1 MMMTKQSY
9 RKLAL
14 MRVFAFSL
22 SAFIFNTTEFVP
34 VALLSDIAL
43 SFEMETATVGL
54 MITVYA
60 WMVFLGS
67 LPLMLLTAKVERKKL
82 LLSIFALFIVSHILS
97 VAAWNFWVL
106 LISRIGIALA
116 HAIFWSITASLVIR
130 VAPKDKKQQALGLL
144 ALGSS
149 LAMILG
155 LPLGRLIGQSLDWR
169 STFAVIGIIATLVM
183 LLMWKLLPHLP
194 SKNAGSLASI
204 PVLMKRPLLVGIY
217 LLVMII
223 ISGHFTTYSYIEPFA
238 IKVSQFAPEIATM
251 MLFIFGL
258 AGVVGSFLFGRLYAK
273 NSRNFIACA
282 MMLVMLPQLLLF
294 PLKHF
299 EIAIFLLVFLWG
311 IGITSLSIA
320 LQMRV
325 LQLAPDATD
334 VASAIYSGIYNVG
347 IGAGALFGSIV
358 IHQLGLEY
366 IGLIGGG
373 LGILALCWIGF
384 ITVKF
389 VKK

>member
-1 MMMTKQSY
+1 MMMTKESY

-194 SKNAGSLASI
+194 SKNADSLASI

>member
-1 MMMTKQSY
+1 MMMTKESY

-43 SFEMETATVGL
+43 SFEMETAIVGL

-373 LGILALCWIGF
+373 LGILALCWLGF

>member
-1 MMMTKQSY
+1 MTKQSY

-14 MRVFAFSL
+14 MWVFVFSL

-43 SFEMETATVGL
+43 SFEMETAIVGL

-82 LLSIFALFIVSHILS
+82 LLLIFALFIVSHILS
-97 VAAWNFWVL
+97 VVAWNFWVL

-155 LPLGRLIGQSLDWR
+155 LPLGRMIGQVLDWR
-169 STFAVIGIIATLVM
+169 STFAVIGVIATLVI
-183 LLMWKLLPHLP
+183 LLMWKLLPYLP
-194 SKNAGSLASI
+194 SKNAGSLVSLPILA
-204 PVLMKRPLLVGIY
+204 KRPLLIGIY
-217 LLVMII
+217 LLVMMI

-238 IKVSQFAPEIATM
+238 IKISQFTSEIATM

-258 AGVVGSFLFGRLYAK
+258 AGIAGSFLFGRLYAK
-273 NSRNFIACA
+273 NPRKFIACA
-282 MMLVMLPQLLLF
+282 MLLVIVPQLLLF
-294 PLKHF
+294 PLKHV
-299 EIAIFLLVFLWG
+299 EMAIFLLVFLWG

-320 LQMRV
+320 LQMCV
-325 LQLAPDATD
+325 LELAPDATD
-334 VASAIYSGIYNVG
+334 VATAIYSGIYNVG

-366 IGLIGGG
+366 VGLIGGG
-373 LGILALCWIGF
+373 LGLLALIWLGIMT
-384 ITVKF
+384 IKF
-389 VKK
+389 GKKA

>member
-1 MMMTKQSY
+1 MMMTKESY

-347 IGAGALFGSIV
+347 IGAGALFGSLV

-373 LGILALCWIGF
+373 LGILALCWLGF

>member
-1 MMMTKQSY
+1 
-9 RKLAL
+9 
-14 MRVFAFSL
+14 
-22 SAFIFNTTEFVP
+22 
-34 VALLSDIAL
+34 
-43 SFEMETATVGL
+43 
-54 MITVYA
+54 
-60 WMVFLGS
+60 
-67 LPLMLLTAKVERKKL
+67 
-82 LLSIFALFIVSHILS
+82 
-97 VAAWNFWVL
+97 
-106 LISRIGIALA
+106 
-116 HAIFWSITASLVIR
+116 
-130 VAPKDKKQQALGLL
+130 
-144 ALGSS
+144 
-149 LAMILG
+149 
-155 LPLGRLIGQSLDWR
+155 
-169 STFAVIGIIATLVM
+169 
-183 LLMWKLLPHLP
+183 
-194 SKNAGSLASI
+194 
-204 PVLMKRPLLVGIY
+204 
-217 LLVMII
+217 
-223 ISGHFTTYSYIEPFA
+223 
-238 IKVSQFAPEIATM
+238 
-251 MLFIFGL
+251 
-258 AGVVGSFLFGRLYAK
+258 
-273 NSRNFIACA
+273 
-282 MMLVMLPQLLLF
+282 MLVMLPQLLLF